1 MDETW
6 MMTPAPCCTI
16 AGRKARSRAD
26 RGEQVRVERLLPSGV
41 GQRQGPTARRGGT
54 TDVVDHDIEAAE
66 TLHDHL
72 DDVVDPCARTDVGL
86 QMNRSRAARG
96 KIVP

>member
-1 MDETW
+1 MSN
-6 MMTPAPCCTI
+6 ACCCGI
-16 AGRKARSRAD
+16 
-26 RGEQVRVERLLPSGV
+26 

-86 QMNRSRAARG
+86 HETDPCCQGQDRAVVITVPPPRLRRSTMAAPILWCHRSRARACR
-96 KIVP
+96 